1 MARNSIIGWIVKKL
15 KGNMALV
22 EDSTTASQNISA
34 NKYVVF
40 QGVLCTADAAISQGD
55 TLATSGAGK
64 NLTEVT
70 GGGFNELNGYIANLG
85 RTLIGSLRVTSGAV
99 GNRVEVDITLSDT
112 SEKGILVIV
121 VDDYYAGNSTHY
133 KNELY
138 LTAATFV
145 SQGQKRFSFQGGR
158 FNLVDDFMTITYVN
172 SKMHIQSQK
181 ISNAAIT
188 EERWLEFSVYKFL
201 NI

>member
-22 EDSTTASQNISA
+22 EESTTASQNISA

-70 GGGFNELNGYIANLG
+70 GGGFNELNDHIATKEPLILHETKTMTSSSDSIRLDTVGIDGSKVLNAVVTNTNNIGCLLYKYSTYWYLAFINLSTMARASG
-85 RTLIGSLRVTSGAV
+85 QYDVLISYRAS
-99 GNRVEVDITLSDT
+99 
-112 SEKGILVIV
+112 
-121 VDDYYAGNSTHY
+121 
-133 KNELY
+133 
-138 LTAATFV
+138 
-145 SQGQKRFSFQGGR
+145 
-158 FNLVDDFMTITYVN
+158 
-172 SKMHIQSQK
+172 
-181 ISNAAIT
+181 
-188 EERWLEFSVYKFL
+188 
-201 NI
+201 

>member
-70 GGGFNELNGYIANLG
+70 GGGFNELNDHIATFEASFVNFSVTNIAQGQAYTDGFLYG
-85 RTLIGSLRVTSGAV
+85 RVYLV
-99 GNRVEVDITLSDT
+99 TLSGSSASGSAGSAYLFFPGYTT
-112 SEKGILVIV
+112 SK
-121 VDDYYAGNSTHY
+121 
-133 KNELY
+133 
-138 LTAATFV
+138 LTAIVEGNNT
-145 SQGQKRFSFQGGR
+145 
-158 FNLVDDFMTITYVN
+158 
-172 SKMHIQSQK
+172 
-181 ISNAAIT
+181 AAIDSSAKN
-188 EERWLEFSVYKFL
+188 RL
-201 NI
+201 NYTWNVTANGGGIYRLV

>member
-40 QGVLCTADAAISQGD
+40 QGILCTADAAISQGD

-70 GGGFNELNGYIANLG
+70 GGGFNELNDHIAKKINIAGLYEGNMIAVTKGVSFTNGVGSADLSDVIPTGYKIAIPLA
-85 RTLIGSLRVTSGAV
+85 IP
-99 GNRVEVDITLSDT
+99 SDT
-112 SEKGILVIV
+112 S
-121 VDDYYAGNSTHY
+121 T
-133 KNELY
+133 LY
-138 LTAATFV
+138 
-145 SQGQKRFSFQGGR
+145 
-158 FNLVDDFMTITYVN
+158 ITGCAVN
-172 SKMHIQSQK
+172 S
-181 ISNAAIT
+181 NT
-188 EERWLEFSVYKFL
+188 ELIVKCTNTYTGTTSV
-201 NI
+201 NIFATIRTI